1 MLMCLGPTVVV
12 VLVYMGKDLMEFYV
26 IALF

>member
-1 MLMCLGPTVVV
+1 MLMYLGPTVVV
-12 VLVYMGKDLMEFYV
+12 VLVYMGKELMEFYV